1 MPSFS
6 IIIPFKT
13 GIEYLKECL
22 NSALSQDYTNFNII
36 ILADKTSN
44 IDGSIDYVNGLN
56 HENIIIEESIE
67 TLNIL
72 ENWGRIK
79 SLDRKEFMTIL
90 GYDDVLAPDF
100 LSTISKLIQ
109 TEPNASLYHTH
120 FNYVDSKGAL
130 IKPCLPLPYQ
140 LNAVDYLAFSLREE
154 ISIMATGYVFRSA
167 DYDSI
172 GGIPTNYPNLIYADL
187 FLWIELTK
195 KSYLV
200 VAPSNHFSFRIHNS
214 TTKTSKDKILLS
226 AFIVFLKYLAT
237 LSEQNQF
244 SSTIKKLAPNF
255 IAKTT
260 KSLAHRI
267 LRTPKK
273 YRDGINV
280 SEIFYEIGKQSREM
294 KLAYEPM
301 EISSMKA
308 TLWID
313 QNPVA
318 HWLFLLM
325 KKIYKKPIF

>member
-6 IIIPFKT
+6 IVIPFKT

-22 NSALSQDYTNFNII
+22 NSALAQEYTNFNII
-36 ILADKTSN
+36 ILADNTSN
-44 IDGSIDYVNGLN
+44 VDGSIDYVKGLN
-56 HENIIIEESIE
+56 NKNIIIEESIE

-72 ENWGRIK
+72 ENWNRIK
-79 SLDRKEFMTIL
+79 NIERKEFMTIL

-100 LSTISKLIQ
+100 LSTISTLIQ

-120 FNYVDSKGAL
+120 FNYIDSKGAF
-130 IKPCLPLPYQ
+130 IKTCLPLPYQ
-140 LNAVDYLAFSLREE
+140 LYAVDYLALSLKEA
-154 ISIMATGYVFRSA
+154 ISIMATGYVFRSS

-195 KSYLV
+195 KSFLV

-214 TTKTSKDKILLS
+214 TTKTSKDKILLL
-226 AFIVFLKYLAT
+226 AFIVFLKYLHK
-237 LSEQNQF
+237 LSEEAIF
-244 SSTIKKLAPNF
+244 SNTIKTLAPNF

-260 KSLAHRI
+260 RSLAHRI

-273 YRDGINV
+273 YRDGISV
-280 SEIFYEIGKQSREM
+280 AEIFSTISKQTKEM
-294 KLAYEPM
+294 NLVYEPM
-301 EISSMKA
+301 QIASMKT

-313 QNPVA
+313 QNPIA

-325 KKIYKKPIF
+325 KKIYKKPIY

>member
-1 MPSFS
+1 MTSFS

-36 ILADKTSN
+36 ILSDNTSN
-44 IDGSIDYVNGLN
+44 LDGSIDYVKTLN
-56 HENIIIEESIE
+56 NKNIIIQESFE

-109 TEPNASLYHTH
+109 TEPKASLYHTH
-120 FNYVDSKGAL
+120 FNYIDSKGTF
-130 IKPCLPLPYQ
+130 IKNCLPLPYQ
-140 LNAVDYLAFSLREE
+140 LNAIDYLSLSLKEA
-154 ISIMATGYVFRSA
+154 ISIMATGYVFRSC

-195 KSYLV
+195 KSYLS
-200 VAPSNHFSFRIHNS
+200 VAPSTHFSFRIHNS
-214 TTKTSKDKILLS
+214 TTKTSKDKILLL
-226 AFIVFLKYLAT
+226 AFIVFLKYLHA
-237 LSEQNQF
+237 LAINDKF
-244 SSTIKKLAPNF
+244 SNTIKSLAPNF
-255 IAKTT
+255 IANTT

-267 LRTPKK
+267 LRTPKI
-273 YRDGINV
+273 YRDGISV
-280 SEIFYEIGKQSREM
+280 SEIFDEIGKQSKEM
-294 KLAYEPM
+294 NLEYTPLQ
-301 EISSMKA
+301 IPSMKT

-313 QNPVA
+313 QNPIA
-318 HWLFLLM
+318 HWLFLLF
-325 KKIYKKPIF
+325 KKIYKKPIY